1 VSGKLAPTTIA
12 AIEFNRIP
20 HESIKAYLHRQAQNG
35 ATTLQQLRTTCYQQK
50 EAHLYGHHAKSYQVE
65 RPLEVVWAIYRQM
78 NPLLDWNGRMVSLG
92 MLYNKKT
99 DEVKYPDEEEATLE
113 VGQIAFINMKLICG
127 LLSRATAHE
136 ITAIDEEQKVM
147 RFCYIDG
154 GKATAQGS
162 QQIDFA
168 ATAEGHTIVTHQSFY
183 KSDSALLN
191 RIYPFFHEQVI
202 DDFHQNVQQKLFR
215 RMKN

>member
-1 VSGKLAPTTIA
+1 VSGKIAPTTIA
-12 AIEFNRIP
+12 AIEFERIP
-20 HESIKAYLHRQAQNG
+20 HDTVRAYLQRQAQNG
-35 ATTLQQLRTTCYQQK
+35 ATTLQDLRTTCYQQK

-65 RPLEVVWAIYRQM
+65 RPLETVWAAYRQM

-92 MLYNKKT
+92 MLYNRNM
-99 DEVKYPDEEEATLE
+99 DAVLYPDEEEAKLE

-136 ITAIDEEQKVM
+136 ITAIDDEQKVLQ
-147 RFCYIDG
+147 FCYIDG
-154 GKATAQGS
+154 GKGMAEGS

-168 ATAEGHTIVTHQSFY
+168 ATAEDQTIVTHQTFY
-183 KSDSALLN
+183 KSDSAMLN
-191 RIYPFFHEQVI
+191 RIYPFFHEQLI

-215 RMKN
+215 RMKS